1 MGLSPFQMKAKIG
14 KWEKQ
19 PLKNQIFVFANY
31 SALKNSTFILPNPVM
46 AIFQGGVIR
55 MVECSN
61 FFHGDGVI
69 EIPRRPICHH
79 RHHRN
84 RHRPLLV
91 ANQFF

>member
-46 AIFQGGVIR
+46 AIFQGGVI
-55 MVECSN
+55 MK
-61 FFHGDGVI
+61 
-69 EIPRRPICHH
+69 
-79 RHHRN
+79 
-84 RHRPLLV
+84 
-91 ANQFF
+91 